1 MRYKA
6 QTERLHLPQ
15 FDALA
20 ALVIYA
26 NDHVAWLYLLIT
38 AALRGSH
45 FAARVYARH
54 KRRRLRTSAHVR
66 LASRWRSD
74 IQRFAMTRSTSF
86 SVSHLAV
93 LLTQVQFA
101 ATWEFRSEYQR
112 TYIQTSS
119 GLRQSRIV
127 ASLRRTLLH
136 CHGIRTAFLPRRFR
150 ETPEPAIL
158 ISQFLASAHTD
169 AIKSETRDL
178 RIHETNSRKFR
189 DDGPKY
195 HELT

>member
-1 MRYKA
+1 MKINDRSSGSIERVSIRKDVIHKNQA
-6 QTERLHLPQ
+6 RLHSPQ

-54 KRRRLRTSAHVR
+54 KRWLCTSAHVR
-66 LASRWRSD
+66 LALQWRSD

-86 SVSHLAV
+86 SVSHPTV

-101 ATWEFRSEYQR
+101 TMWEFRSEHRR
-112 TYIQTSS
+112 TYVRARGGGGMGVKTVTYRCKSS
-119 GLRQSRIV
+119 SHTAAPSQCPRT
-127 ASLRRTLLH
+127 ASLP
-136 CHGIRTAFLPRRFR
+136 CRFS
-150 ETPEPAIL
+150 ESPEPAIL
-158 ISQFLASAHTD
+158 ISQFLASAHTGVTI
-169 AIKSETRDL
+169 A
-178 RIHETNSRKFR
+178 SR
-189 DDGPKY
+189 
-195 HELT
+195 